1 MYAFSFVLHFFVVV
15 AMLQLQVAKSSPFA
29 MKRVPSSIS
38 TVKVSNLVF
47 QDSFYILMLTVSLSM
62 CVVVLIFK
70 IS

>member
-1 MYAFSFVLHFFVVV
+1 MPLALCSTFFVAV

-38 TVKVSNLVF
+38 TVKVSNLVI
-47 QDSFYILMLTVSLSM
+47 QDTFYIFMVTVNLSM

-70 IS
+70 MS